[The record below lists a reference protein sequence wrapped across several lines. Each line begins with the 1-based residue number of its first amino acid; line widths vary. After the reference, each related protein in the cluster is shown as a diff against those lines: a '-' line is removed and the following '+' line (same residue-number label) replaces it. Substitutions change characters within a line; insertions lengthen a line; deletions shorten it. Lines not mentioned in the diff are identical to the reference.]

1 MRRSRGCGF
10 VPARASRPS
19 ATRSALLLTDADT
32 GAPVSLDYR
41 KALSTRTDRRG
52 NLAQVRL
59 RLPAGTALP
68 ARVRAYVIA
77 DVFPLLTRRF

>member
-1 MRRSRGCGF
+1 MRRAHACGSA
-10 VPARASRPS
+10 PARGSRAGRHS
-19 ATRSALLLTDADT
+19 LALLLTDADT

-52 NLAQVRL
+52 NLTGVAL

-68 ARVRAYVIA
+68 AAGARLC
-77 DVFPLLTRRF
+77 DRRRIPAC